1 MQSIVHEHEDSFQFG
16 ATMNNV
22 TMNILVQSFAS
33 MYVFLLGRFFIFL
46 RWVNS
51 MNVCRWKRL
60 SRKVKI
66 DDAGEKKEILA
77 AHS

>member
-1 MQSIVHEHEDSFQFG
+1 MPSIVDEHEDSFQFG
-16 ATMNNV
+16 A

>member
-1 MQSIVHEHEDSFQFG
+1 MPSIVDEHEDSFQFG

-33 MYVFLLGRFFIFL
+33 RYVFLLGRFFIFL
-46 RWVNS
+46 RCVNS
-51 MNVCRWKRL
+51 MNVCRWKRV

>member
-1 MQSIVHEHEDSFQFG
+1 MQSIVDEHEYSFQFG

>member
-1 MQSIVHEHEDSFQFG
+1 MTQNAHLILC
-16 ATMNNV
+16 MNLYVYINLC
-22 TMNILVQSFAS
+22 MCMHLV
-33 MYVFLLGRFFIFL
+33 FL

-66 DDAGEKKEILA
+66 DDAGEKEEIFA
-77 AHS
+77 AYS